1 MCFVKNFH
9 VGQFSGPTWGGSN
22 HILFSPGRHP
32 ARSGLNSQSKKP
44 AYVALKTFA
53 QGSFYA
59 TYAGFNNH
67 RNLNRYERTTSP
79 FS

>member
-1 MCFVKNFH
+1 MFRQNLSRRAVF
-9 VGQFSGPTWGGSN
+9 GAYTGAQTTSFPPS
-22 HILFSPGRHP
+22 GRHP

-53 QGSFYA
+53 QISFYA